1 MEDEAKMELV
11 ENKELLES
19 YEKRAKELIAK
30 MTLDEKVSQTVNHS
44 AAIERLGIPAYDWWN
59 EALHGVGRA
68 GVATVFPQSIGLAA
82 TFDEDFIEEIA
93 DAISTEAR
101 AKYNEQQKYGDRDI
115 YKGLT
120 FWSPNVNIF
129 RDPRW
134 GRGQETF
141 GEDPYLTSRLGV
153 RFVEGLQG
161 HDEKYMKVA
170 ACAKHFAV
178 HSGPENV
185 RHSFNAVA
193 SKKDM
198 YETYLPAFKTCVQEG
213 HVEAV
218 MGAYNRTNGE
228 PCCGSKT
235 LLQDILR
242 KEWGFKGHVV
252 SDCWAIKD
260 FHEGHKVTDTPL
272 ESTVMAM
279 NNGCDIN
286 CGSLFLYLKQAV
298 NEGLV
303 SEERLDEALL
313 HLFTARMKLGVFDE
327 KGDNPYDKITYD
339 VVDSKEMRALNLKAS
354 ERCMVLLKNADN
366 LLPLDK
372 NKIKTIG
379 IVGPNA
385 DNRQALVGNYEGTAS
400 RYKTIVEGIQDYVG
414 DDIRVLTSEGCHLFK
429 EGISNL
435 SEGNDRMSE
444 VKTVCDYSDVV
455 VVCLGLTADIE
466 GEEGDVSNQ
475 YAGGDKITLDFPGL
489 QNEVLKAAVE
499 SGKPV
504 ILAVLCGS
512 AMGLNYADEN
522 VNSIIQCW
530 YPGAQGG
537 EAFAKLIFGEANPE
551 GKLPV
556 TFYRTTEELPEF
568 TDYSMEGRT
577 YRYMQNDALYP
588 FGYGLSYTKY
598 EYSNATVNATEVTA
612 DGIDITV
619 DVANTGDYDGTETVQ
634 VYVKICKDGTPN
646 AQLKGIKKV
655 QLQKG
660 EKKTVILHL
669 SQEAFGLCNDDG
681 KFEIQSGKAVI
692 YVGGQCPCSRS
703 TELTGV
709 EVSAI
714 EVELR

>member
-1 MEDEAKMELV
+1 MELV

-19 YEKRAKELIAK
+19 YEKRAKELIAQ
-30 MTLDEKVSQTVNHS
+30 MSLDEKVSQTVNHS

-68 GVATVFPQSIGLAA
+68 GVATVFPQSVGLAA

-512 AMGLNYADEN
+512 AMGLNYADEK

-598 EYSNATVNATEVTA
+598 EYSNASVNATEVTA
-612 DGIDITV
+612 DGIDVTV

-655 QLQKG
+655 QLLKG
-660 EKKTVILHL
+660 EKKTVTVHL

-681 KFEIQSGKAVI
+681 KFEIQGGKAVI

-703 TELTGV
+703 TELTGA